1 MIDLFPTTLSFFLH
15 LLELRHQYGDQ
26 LHEDRSGDVR
36 HDAQSKDG
44 GLIKSTTREG
54 IDESEDT
61 GVVLGTGLHGLWI
74 DTGKHDV
81 CPDSIDQDHQKGE
94 EDLAAQFLN
103 SPDILQR
110 LYEILH
116 VGSVMGTG

>member
-1 MIDLFPTTLSFFLH
+1 
-15 LLELRHQYGDQ
+15 
-26 LHEDRSGDVR
+26 
-36 HDAQSKDG
+36 
-44 GLIKSTTREG
+44 
-54 IDESEDT
+54 
-61 GVVLGTGLHGLWI
+61 
-74 DTGKHDV
+74 V